1 MNNKVSIFVAVIL
14 SVVVTSIFFIVL
26 ESNDSGNEI
35 TPFESNE
42 TKISNSEFSPSSEIK
57 KINSEM
63 ELKEIISTSS
73 NNQNFFVEPR
83 MIRTAI
89 FEESMVMDSVQS
101 LPTPSAMTENSKI
114 QGNEYSTTNN
124 QVTGVDEPDFIKND
138 SKYIYIVS
146 GNTITIID
154 GYPGESAKVILK
166 TAIDVEYQY
175 IENMFLNNN
184 RLVIFYN
191 DQSNEEIIPEFDFMP
206 RPTYQPITH
215 VMIIDISD
223 KQNLK
228 ILKDYSIDGNFSQ
241 ARMIGDNVYFVTNS
255 YIDFQFPRFPV
266 IFENSKKIM
275 NPDAFYFENSEEMTN
290 FNTITALNII
300 DYTINS
306 ETFLSGYSGTFYVS
320 EKNFYITYQ
329 QNIPYR
335 FYQDLAKEK
344 FFEVILPFFSNEIQ
358 AQINVI
364 YENDK
369 TDSEK
374 WAEISEIIES
384 QYDKMNKQEK
394 EELFKKINLEIS
406 KFDARVQQEFNK
418 TIIHKISIDGTNLK
432 YVAKGSVPGRLL
444 NQFSLDENKD
454 KLRVATTLEYYLDN
468 QGMTRTN
475 GIYNLDKNLELVG
488 SLENV
493 AKDESI
499 FSARFMGDRL
509 YLVTFQ
515 QIDPF
520 FVIDLSSDTPKILGE
535 LKIPGFSNY
544 LHPFDENTIIGL
556 GRDTKISEDNRV
568 EQLGIKI
575 ALYDVQDVNN
585 PQEVSKFVIG
595 DSSSY
600 SEATY
605 NHKAFFFDK
614 TRNVISIPISEDIKS
629 TSSGFAPNYQRW
641 NGFYIFSIDKNIELK
656 GTIEHSDNSQGYYGF
671 SNSRTFFIDETLYTV
686 SNSKLK
692 INNIEDLVPLNEI
705 QLENSGRLINYI
717 QKSPEIMESIE
728 VIPSEQE

>member
-26 ESNDSGNEI
+26 ESNDSDNEI
-35 TPFESNE
+35 IPFESNE
-42 TKISNSEFSPSSEIK
+42 TKISNLEFSPSSEIK

-73 NNQNFFVEPR
+73 KNQNFFVEPR
-83 MIRTAI
+83 MFRTAI
-89 FEESMVMDSVQS
+89 FDESMAMDSVQS
-101 LPTPSAMTENSKI
+101 LPIPSAMTENSKI
-114 QGNEYSTTNN
+114 QGTEYSTTNN

-255 YIDFQFPRFPV
+255 YIDYQFPRFPV

-374 WAEISEIIES
+374 WGEISEILES

-406 KFDARVQQEFNK
+406 KFDARIQQEFNK
-418 TIIHKISIDGTNLK
+418 TIIHKISIDETNLQ

-705 QLENSGRLINYI
+705 QLENSGQLINYI

>member
-26 ESNDSGNEI
+26 ESNDSDNEI
-35 TPFESNE
+35 IPFESNE
-42 TKISNSEFSPSSEIK
+42 TKISNLEFSPSSEIK

-73 NNQNFFVEPR
+73 KNQNFFVEPR

-89 FEESMVMDSVQS
+89 FDESMAMDSVQS

-114 QGNEYSTTNN
+114 QGTEYSTTNN

-191 DQSNEEIIPEFDFMP
+191 DQSKEEIIPEFDFMP

-255 YIDFQFPRFPV
+255 YIDYQFPRFPV

-418 TIIHKISIDGTNLK
+418 TIIHKISIDETNLQ

-468 QGMTRTN
+468 QGMIRTN

-544 LHPFDENTIIGL
+544 LHPFDEKMIIGL

-705 QLENSGRLINYI
+705 QLENSGQLINYI

>member
-26 ESNDSGNEI
+26 ESNDSDNEI
-35 TPFESNE
+35 TPFELNE

-114 QGNEYSTTNN
+114 QGTEYSTTNN

-191 DQSNEEIIPEFDFMP
+191 DQSKEEIIPEFDFMP

-215 VMIIDISD
+215 VMIIDVSD

-255 YIDFQFPRFPV
+255 YIDYQFPRFPV

-374 WAEISEIIES
+374 WAEISEILES
-384 QYDKMNKQEK
+384 HYDKMNKQEK

-468 QGMTRTN
+468 QGMIRTN
-475 GIYNLDKNLELVG
+475 GIYNLDKNLELIG
-488 SLENV
+488 SLENI

-520 FVIDLSSDTPKILGE
+520 FVIDLSSDTPTILGE

-544 LHPFDENTIIGL
+544 LHPFDKNTIIGL

>member
-26 ESNDSGNEI
+26 ESNDSDNEI
-35 TPFESNE
+35 IPFESNE
-42 TKISNSEFSPSSEIK
+42 TKISNLEFSPSSEIK

-73 NNQNFFVEPR
+73 KNQNFFVEPR
-83 MIRTAI
+83 MFRTAI
-89 FEESMVMDSVQS
+89 FDESMAMDSVQS
-101 LPTPSAMTENSKI
+101 LPIPSAMTENSKI
-114 QGNEYSTTNN
+114 QGTEYSTTNN

-191 DQSNEEIIPEFDFMP
+191 DQSKEEIIPEFDFMP

-255 YIDFQFPRFPV
+255 YIDYQFPRFPV

-344 FFEVILPFFSNEIQ
+344 FFEVILPLFSNEIQ

-374 WAEISEIIES
+374 WAEISEILES
-384 QYDKMNKQEK
+384 HYDKMNKQEK

-418 TIIHKISIDGTNLK
+418 TIIHKISIDETNLE

-520 FVIDLSSDTPKILGE
+520 FVIDLSSDTPTILGE

-544 LHPFDENTIIGL
+544 LHPFDKNTIIGL

-705 QLENSGRLINYI
+705 QLENSGQLINYI

>member
-418 TIIHKISIDGTNLK
+418 TIIHKISIDETNLQ

-705 QLENSGRLINYI
+705 QLENSGQLINYI

>member
-26 ESNDSGNEI
+26 ESNDSDNEI
-35 TPFESNE
+35 IPFESNE
-42 TKISNSEFSPSSEIK
+42 TKISNLEFSPSSEIK

-73 NNQNFFVEPR
+73 KNQNFFVEPR
-83 MIRTAI
+83 MFRTAI
-89 FEESMVMDSVQS
+89 FDESMAMDSVQS

-114 QGNEYSTTNN
+114 QGTEYSTTNN

-191 DQSNEEIIPEFDFMP
+191 DQSKEEIIPEFDFMP

-255 YIDFQFPRFPV
+255 YIDYQFPRFPV

-374 WAEISEIIES
+374 WAEISEILES

-418 TIIHKISIDGTNLK
+418 TIIHKISIDETNLE

-520 FVIDLSSDTPKILGE
+520 FVIDLSSDTPTILGE

-705 QLENSGRLINYI
+705 QLENSGQLINYI

>member
-26 ESNDSGNEI
+26 ESNDSDNEI

-114 QGNEYSTTNN
+114 QGTEYSTTNN

-138 SKYIYIVS
+138 LKYIYIVS

-191 DQSNEEIIPEFDFMP
+191 DQSKEEIIPEFDFMP

-215 VMIIDISD
+215 VMIIDVSD

-255 YIDFQFPRFPV
+255 YIDYQFPRFPV

-275 NPDAFYFENSEEMTN
+275 NPSAFYFENSEEMTN

-374 WAEISEIIES
+374 WAEISEILES
-384 QYDKMNKQEK
+384 HYDKMNKQEK

-468 QGMTRTN
+468 QGMVRTN
-475 GIYNLDKNLELVG
+475 GIYNLDKNLELIG
-488 SLENV
+488 SLENI

-544 LHPFDENTIIGL
+544 LHPFDKNTIIGL

-705 QLENSGRLINYI
+705 QLENSGQLINYI
-717 QKSPEIMESIE
+717 QKSPEIMKSIE

>member
-26 ESNDSGNEI
+26 ESNDSDNEI

-73 NNQNFFVEPR
+73 KNQNFFVEPR

-114 QGNEYSTTNN
+114 QGTEYSTTNN

-191 DQSNEEIIPEFDFMP
+191 DQSKEEIIPEFDFMP

-255 YIDFQFPRFPV
+255 YIDYQFPRFPV

-374 WAEISEIIES
+374 WAEISEILES

-418 TIIHKISIDGTNLK
+418 TIIHKISIDETNLE

-705 QLENSGRLINYI
+705 QLENSGQLINYI

>member
-26 ESNDSGNEI
+26 ESNDSDNEI

-73 NNQNFFVEPR
+73 KNQNFFVEPR

-114 QGNEYSTTNN
+114 QGTEYSTTNN

-255 YIDFQFPRFPV
+255 YIDYQFPRFPV

-418 TIIHKISIDGTNLK
+418 TIIHKISIDETNLQ

-705 QLENSGRLINYI
+705 QLENSGQLINYI